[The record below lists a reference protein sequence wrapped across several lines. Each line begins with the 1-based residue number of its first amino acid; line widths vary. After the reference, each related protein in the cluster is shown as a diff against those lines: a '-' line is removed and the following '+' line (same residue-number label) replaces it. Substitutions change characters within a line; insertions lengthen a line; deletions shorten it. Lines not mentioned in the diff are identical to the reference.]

1 MHLIS
6 QVLKGKTLSYY
17 RHPRCS
23 KLRWS
28 WCYTNL
34 KTLWTADSEALVW
47 RQGSL
52 CPLNT
57 STRMQRPQKG
67 SNLYVLQ
74 LIIKEVFRA
83 RQIQPCKS
91 PYAGSSNWMRGVTS
105 RLTNAEC
112 NGLLEE
118 WSKESLTRGT
128 SIPNLHP
135 IHPLLDWSLNVKV
148 YVTGWATCWRFCAL
162 KTKESQ
168 GGWSSSGQWYVTP
181 DRGRHLVPR
190 RQRASLGRLNYPS

>member
-1 MHLIS
+1 MRRYIVKWPDLELARNGKPGIEIGSELECTGLGTVPRNGGHWNRNWPGLD
-6 QVLKGKTLSYY
+6 QVDSVTALLSCK
-17 RHPRCS
+17 RHSRCS
-23 KLRWS
+23 KFQWS
-28 WCYTNL
+28 WCYTHL

-91 PYAGSSNWMRGVTS
+91 PYARSSNWMRGGDFNTDKCRVY
-105 RLTNAEC
+105 R
-112 NGLLEE
+112 
-118 WSKESLTRGT
+118 
-128 SIPNLHP
+128 P
-135 IHPLLDWSLNVKV
+135 IGRVK
-148 YVTGWATCWRFCAL
+148 
-162 KTKESQ
+162 
-168 GGWSSSGQWYVTP
+168 
-181 DRGRHLVPR
+181 
-190 RQRASLGRLNYPS
+190 